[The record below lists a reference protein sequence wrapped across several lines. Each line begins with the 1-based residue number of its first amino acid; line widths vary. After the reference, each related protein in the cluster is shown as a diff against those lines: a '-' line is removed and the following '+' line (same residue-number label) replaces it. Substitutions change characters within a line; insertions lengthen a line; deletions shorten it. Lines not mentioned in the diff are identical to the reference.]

1 MKRTEAE
8 QIGDII
14 KKLLVAENLD
24 GKMNEL
30 RVAELWADIVGP
42 GINRYTVSRYVK
54 NRCLV
59 VHLSSSVLR
68 NELMMGRSVLVKRL
82 NEAVGSEVI
91 NDIIFK

>member
-1 MKRTEAE
+1 MKRKDAE

-14 KKLLVAENLD
+14 KNLLHAEKLD

-54 NRCLV
+54 GGVLV
-59 VHLSSSVLR
+59 VHLSSAVLR
-68 NELMMGRSVLVKRL
+68 NELMMGRSILVKRL
-82 NEAVGSEVI
+82 NDAVGSNVI
-91 NDIIFK
+91 TDIIFR